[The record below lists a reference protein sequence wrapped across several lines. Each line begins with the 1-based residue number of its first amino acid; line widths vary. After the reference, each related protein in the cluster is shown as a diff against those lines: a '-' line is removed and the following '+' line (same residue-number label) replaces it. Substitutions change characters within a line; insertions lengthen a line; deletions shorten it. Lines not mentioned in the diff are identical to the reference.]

1 MAESVVLVTQ
11 PREGRGTQ
19 KARQLRRHGLV
30 PGVVYGHK
38 QAAVSIALPVEELD
52 NAIRHGARVVDLRAD
67 KDLQKALIKEVQWDY
82 LGKEI
87 LHVDFARVAADER
100 VRVVVPL
107 EVRGIAPGV
116 AAGGMLDQ
124 PMHTLEVECLVS
136 SVPDSIRV
144 NVTELQVGQAIHVRD
159 LVFPEGVKPLADP
172 DAIVI
177 QVTAPQA
184 EPEAPAV
191 PGAEQAE
198 PEVIGRPKEDE
209 EEEGA

>member
-19 KARQLRRHGLV
+19 KARQLRRQGLI

-38 QAAVSIALPVEELD
+38 QAAVSIALPAEELG
-52 NAIRHGARVVDLRAD
+52 NAIRHGARVVDLHAGQD
-67 KDLQKALIKEVQWDY
+67 VQKALIKEIQWDH

-87 LHVDFARVAADER
+87 VHIDFARVAADER
-100 VRVVVPL
+100 VRVMVRL
-107 EVRGIAPGV
+107 ETRGIALGV
-116 AAGGMLDQ
+116 AAGGVLDQ

-136 SVPDSIRV
+136 SVPESIRV
-144 NVTELQVGQAIHVRD
+144 NLNDLQLGQAIHLRD
-159 LVFPEGVKPLADP
+159 VTFPEGVKPLADP

-177 QVTAPQA
+177 QVTAPMA
-184 EPEAPAV
+184 EPEAAGV
-191 PGAEQAE
+191 PIAEQAE
-198 PEVIGRPKEDE
+198 PEVIGRQKEAE

>member
-11 PREGRGTQ
+11 PREGRGSQ
-19 KARQLRRHGLV
+19 KARQLRRQGLV

-38 QAAVSIALPVEELD
+38 RAAVSIALPVEELD
-52 NAIRHGARVVDLRAD
+52 NAIRHGARVVDLQTG

-87 LHVDFARVAADER
+87 IHVDFARVAADER
-100 VRVVVPL
+100 VKVVVPL
-107 EVRGIAPGV
+107 EMRGIAPGV
-116 AAGGMLDQ
+116 SAGGMLDQ

-144 NVTELQVGQAIHVRD
+144 NINELQVGQAIHLRD
-159 LVFPEGVKPLADP
+159 VVFPEGVKPLADP

-184 EPEAPAV
+184 EAEAPAV
-191 PGAEQAE
+191 AAAEQAE
-198 PEVIGRPKEDE
+198 PEVIGRQKEAE

>member
-11 PREGRGTQ
+11 PREGRGSQ
-19 KARQLRRHGLV
+19 KARQLRRQGLI

-38 QAAVSIALPVEELD
+38 QAAVSIALPAEELD
-52 NAIRHGARVVDLRAD
+52 HAIRHGARVVDLQAGQD
-67 KDLQKALIKEVQWDY
+67 VQKALIKEIQWDH

-87 LHVDFARVAADER
+87 IHIDFARVDRDER
-100 VRVVVPL
+100 VRVVVRL
-107 EVRGIAPGV
+107 EVRGVAPGV
-116 AAGGMLDQ
+116 AAGGVLDQ
-124 PMHTLEVECLVS
+124 PLHTLEVECLVS
-136 SVPDSIRV
+136 SVPESIRV
-144 NVTELQVGQAIHVRD
+144 NINELQLGQAIHLRD
-159 LVFPEGVKPLADP
+159 LTFPEGVKPLADP

-184 EPEAPAV
+184 EPEAPAI

-198 PEVIGRPKEDE
+198 PEVIGRQKAAE

>member
-11 PREGRGTQ
+11 PREGRGSQ
-19 KARQLRRHGLV
+19 KARQLRRQGLI

-38 QAAVSIALPVEELD
+38 QAAVSIALPFEILD
-52 NAIRHGARVVDLRAD
+52 NAIRHGARVVDLQTG
-67 KDLQKALIKEVQWDY
+67 KDLQKALIKEIQWDH

-87 LHVDFARVAADER
+87 IHVDFARVAADER
-100 VRVVVPL
+100 VEVVVPL
-107 EVRGIAPGV
+107 EMRGIAPGV
-116 AAGGMLDQ
+116 SAGGMLDQ
-124 PMHTLEVECLVS
+124 PLHTLEVECLVS

-144 NVTELQVGQAIHVRD
+144 NINELQVGQAIYVRD
-159 LVFPEGVKPLADP
+159 VVFPEGVKPLADP

-198 PEVIGRPKEDE
+198 PEVIGRQKEAE

>member
-11 PREGRGTQ
+11 PREGRGSQ
-19 KARQLRRHGLV
+19 KARQLRRKGLI

-38 QAAVSIALPVEELD
+38 QAAVSIALSAEELD
-52 NAIRHGARVVDLRAD
+52 NAIRHGARVVDLHAG
-67 KDLQKALIKEVQWDY
+67 KEVQKALIKEIQWDH

-87 LHVDFARVAADER
+87 VHIDFARVAADER
-100 VRVVVPL
+100 VKVMVRI
-107 EVRGIAPGV
+107 ETRGIAPGV
-116 AAGGMLDQ
+116 AAGGVLDQ

-136 SVPDSIRV
+136 SVPESIRV
-144 NVTELQVGQAIHVRD
+144 NINELQLAQAIHLRD
-159 LVFPEGVKPLADP
+159 VVMPEGVKPLGDP

-198 PEVIGRPKEDE
+198 PEVIGRQKAEE

>member
-11 PREGRGTQ
+11 SREGRGSQ
-19 KARQLRRHGLV
+19 KARQLRRKGLI

-38 QAAVSIALPVEELD
+38 QDPVSIALPAEELG
-52 NAIRHGARVVDLRAD
+52 NAIRHGARVVDLHSGPD
-67 KDLQKALIKEVQWDY
+67 VQKALIKELQWDH

-87 LHVDFARVAADER
+87 IHIDFARVAADER
-100 VRVVVPL
+100 VRVTVRI
-107 EVRGIAPGV
+107 ETRGIAPGV
-116 AAGGMLDQ
+116 AAGGILDQ

-136 SVPDSIRV
+136 SVPESIRV
-144 NVTELQVGQAIHVRD
+144 NINELQLSQAIHLRD
-159 LVFPEGVKPLADP
+159 VVMPEGVKPLADP

-177 QVTAPQA
+177 QVTAPMA

-198 PEVIGRPKEDE
+198 PEVIGRQKGEE